1 MGSPV
6 IATLNMIKTLL
17 LTFLLCSLAHP
28 LPAEESE
35 DRSLD
40 LDSLEILHS
49 GESSENIDD
58 FGDLWEFGIGL
69 IRNIIMDQLNAILG
83 NTPTTT
89 TTTTTTTASTASTT
103 PCGGLLGGGL
113 LCGK

>member
-17 LTFLLCSLAHP
+17 LTFLLCSLALANP

-89 TTTTTTTASTASTT
+89 TTTASTASTT

>member
-6 IATLNMIKTLL
+6 TLTMIKNLL
-17 LTFLLCSLAHP
+17 ITFLVCSVALASP
-28 LPAEESE
+28 VPAED
-35 DRSLD
+35 DRID
-40 LDSLEILHS
+40 LDSLEILDS
-49 GESSENIDD
+49 GESSEGVDD

-89 TTTTTTTASTASTT
+89 TTTTTTAAPEPTTTAY
-103 PCGGLLGGGL
+103 GGLLGGGL